1 MIYTSNAALTPV
13 SAIVREQVNGE
24 YALTATFPAK
34 DAEYITKEVV
44 LEASTPYGKQ
54 YFRARENESRL
65 DGTVVVYAPHIF
77 YDLNDYFIE
86 DVYPT
91 TKDAQDAL
99 DIVLAG
105 ATESHSFTGYSD
117 ITTISNARYVYKS
130 VAEAIMQT
138 KDANAMLNR
147 WGGELERDNYTVKL
161 LARKGADRGVSIR
174 YRKNLTGLIAR
185 SDLTDVKTRIYPTGL
200 TEKDAV
206 LEIDGKYV
214 DSPRISDYAHPK
226 VGRVHFSD
234 VKFDPDGD
242 YPTLS
247 AAKAELE
254 SRAAAL
260 FDAGIDLP
268 NVSLEVQFVDLS
280 KTVEYAQYAGLESV
294 YLGDTVHVAYEP
306 LGVDVTLRVSEYEW
320 DACANRYTRL
330 VIGAL
335 PTNIGQSVIDAD
347 IDISAINDSLT
358 SMLKQNEKYNAVYIN
373 HDEGFVAEATI
384 NSQAVKVTMNATDG
398 LSVYVDG
405 DKVGGMFVIN
415 GQVRMVARTLADPE
429 GGDRS
434 YVSLENDPD
443 QAWLEAL
450 RFYVNNSVNW
460 YEHMRI
466 TYVSPT
472 TTMIRRFPSGTSLAT
487 LLLSARDMT
496 GGEYANVSIYGG
508 SYGRVNCKVIGG
520 TDEYETDLTS
530 SGFVIKK
537 NGSTLEAWT

>member
-117 ITTISNARYVYKS
+117 ISTISSARYVYKS
-130 VAEAIMQT
+130 VAESIMQT

-185 SDLTDVKTRIYPTGL
+185 SDLTNVKTRIYPTGL

-206 LEIDGKYV
+206 LEIDSKYV
-214 DSPRISDYAHPK
+214 DSSHISDYAHPK
-226 VGRVHFSD
+226 VGRVHFPD
-234 VKFDPDGD
+234 VKVDPDGD
-242 YPTLS
+242 YPTLA
-247 AAKAELE
+247 AAKAELKA
-254 SRAAAL
+254 RAEAL
-260 FDAGIDLP
+260 FDAGVDLP
-268 NVSLEVQFVDLS
+268 NVSLEVEFVDLS
-280 KTVEYAQYAGLESV
+280 KTVEYSQYAGLESV

-358 SMLKQNEKYNAVYIN
+358 SVVKQGERYYNVLIT
-373 HDEGFVAEATI
+373 HDDGIKVENPVTGVTAIFNGDEVGFYDASDKWI
-384 NSQAVKVTMNATDG
+384 GGLVT
-398 LSVYVDG
+398 
-405 DKVGGMFVIN
+405 IN
-415 GQVRMVARTLADPE
+415 GQVAFAGSVLCKAGDADTFISLEPDPDDDTLDVARLYVL
-429 GGDRS
+429 RS
-434 YVSLENDPD
+434 GSPAEFCRIGWNGTAAYVRAMPITGSGNRSLV
-443 QAWLEAL
+443 L
-450 RFYVNNSVNW
+450 
-460 YEHMRI
+460 
-466 TYVSPT
+466 T
-472 TTMIRRFPSGTSLAT
+472 TTDYGSFDGAEIVLWKAAT
-487 LLLSARDMT
+487 NSAAIKVRNDT
-496 GGEYANVSIYGG
+496 DSTEIYQTPTAITF
-508 SYGRVNCKVIGG
+508 S
-520 TDEYETDLTS
+520 
-530 SGFVIKK
+530 K
-537 NGSTLEAWT
+537 NGSPVETW